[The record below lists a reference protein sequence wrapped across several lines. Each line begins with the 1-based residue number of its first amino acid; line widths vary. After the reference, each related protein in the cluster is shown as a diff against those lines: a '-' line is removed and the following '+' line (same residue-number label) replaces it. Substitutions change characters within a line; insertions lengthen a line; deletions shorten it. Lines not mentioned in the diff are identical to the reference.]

1 MPAKTILTLLFLISL
16 GAAVIVCLHAL
27 PQRLN
32 PDTATAKEE
41 ILVATAALPSGTL
54 LRAKDV
60 VWRTNAGKADPSQ
73 IVRPPGVAGNGSADL
88 DQQASGEVY
97 GAALRSDISAGDPI
111 RRSAIVKPGDRDFLQ
126 VVLSPG
132 ERAIAIPVATGG
144 AGTGLLYPG
153 DRVDVILTQ
162 TFKNDPPPAH
172 RSVSETVV
180 ESLRVLA
187 VDAPDAKAAGAGN
200 GFGRTV
206 TLEVTHRAGGADQ
219 CSDRTRQAVAG
230 AAQFEHRR
238 RRPCR
243 ETWAGRDGQRQADL
257 GWRCLAS
264 ARGCHNTAQGDR
276 RRTAGRR
283 GHSRNQIGSSQTPVM
298 SDRHSRIGR

>member
-1 MPAKTILTLLFLISL
+1 MPAKTILTVLFLISL

-32 PDTATAKEE
+32 ADAATAKEE

-54 LRAKDV
+54 LRVKDV
-60 VWRTNAGKADPSQ
+60 VWRTSAGKADPSQ
-73 IVRPPGVAGNGSADL
+73 IVRPPGAAGNGNADL

-97 GAALRSDISAGDPI
+97 GAALRSAVSAGDPI

-132 ERAIAIPVATGG
+132 ARAIAIPVATGG

-162 TFKNDPPPAH
+162 TFKNDPPPAR

-187 VDAPDAKAAGAGN
+187 VDAPDAKAAGAAN

-206 TLEVTHRAGGADQ
+206 TLEVTHQQAEEINVAIELGKLSLVLRSLNADG
-219 CSDRTRQAVAG
+219 VARVAKPG
-230 AAQFEHRR
+230 LAEMASVK
-238 RRPCR
+238 P
-243 ETWAGRDGQRQADL
+243 TWAGDVSPAL
-257 GWRCLAS
+257 GDATTLHKAI
-264 ARGCHNTAQGDR
+264 
-276 RRTAGRR
+276 AGER
-283 GHSRNQIGSSQTPVM
+283 PVVEVFHGTK
-298 SDRHSRIGR
+298 SVAVKLQ

>member
-1 MPAKTILTLLFLISL
+1 MPAKTILTFLFLVSL

-32 PDTATAKEE
+32 PDTAAANEDV
-41 ILVATAALPSGTL
+41 LVATAALPTGTL

-60 VWRTNAGKADPSQ
+60 VWRADAGKGDPSQ
-73 IVRPPGVAGNGSADL
+73 IVRPPGAAGNGNADL
-88 DQQASGEVY
+88 DRQASGEVY
-97 GAALRSDISAGDPI
+97 GAALRSDVSAGDPI

-132 ERAIAIPVATGG
+132 ARAIAIPVATGG

-206 TLEVTHRAGGADQ
+206 TLEVTHQQAEKINVAIELGKLSLVLRSLSTDGFGRAA
-219 CSDRTRQAVAG
+219 
-230 AAQFEHRR
+230 
-238 RRPCR
+238 RPGLA
-243 ETWAGRDGQRQADL
+243 EMASVKPTWAGDVSPAL
-257 GWRCLAS
+257 GDATTLRKAIP
-264 ARGCHNTAQGDR
+264 GEQ
-276 RRTAGRR
+276 
-283 GHSRNQIGSSQTPVM
+283 PVVEVIHGTK
-298 SDRHSRIGR
+298 SVAVKLQ